1 MKSNKKIDVHHHIFP
16 KAYVDALKNAGVNNS
31 LGVDFPKWTFDTSLK
46 KMKEYGIKIAML
58 SISTP
63 GVYFDG
69 IDVPEGFS
77 EKLARLTNEVIAEAK
92 EKYPD
97 RFGGFATIPML
108 NVEAAIEE
116 LNYALDT
123 LHLDGV
129 CLMTNYQGKYFG
141 DEYFAPFFKEL
152 DKRKVVVYI
161 HPTDPGGEFANE
173 TGMPNA
179 LIEAPFDT
187 TRAVA
192 NMMFNGVLDKYKHIK
207 YILSHG
213 GGTIPFLAWRL
224 AGIEYGQN
232 GKRPPVIRAIYDFLV
247 NGEPTKGLKHL
258 KNMYYDTAA
267 VSGEYAV
274 KTLQSFAGPDHIVFG
289 TDLCISKLGLITTKN
304 LEKDGDFTDEEYRKM
319 SYSNCLE
326 LFPGLRK
333 YFHP

>member
-16 KAYVDALKNAGVNNS
+16 KAYVDALKNAGVKNS
-31 LGVDFPKWTFDTSLK
+31 IGVDFPKWTIDTSLK

-63 GVYFDG
+63 GVYSNNMEF
-69 IDVPEGFS
+69 PAGFS
-77 EKLARLTNEVIAEAK
+77 EKLARMTNEVMAEAK
-92 EKYPD
+92 EKHPD
-97 RFGGFATIPML
+97 RFGAFATIPML
-108 NVEAAIEE
+108 NPQAAIEE
-116 LNYALDT
+116 LNYSLDA

-129 CLMTNYQGKYFG
+129 CLMTNYKGKYLG
-141 DEYFAPFFKEL
+141 DEYFEPFFKEL
-152 DKRKVVVYI
+152 DKRKAVVYI
-161 HPTDPGGEFANE
+161 HPTDPGTDYDFN

-192 NMMFNGVLDKYKHIK
+192 NMMFNGVLDRYKHIK

-232 GKRPPVIRAIYDFLV
+232 GKRPPVVRALYDFLV

-274 KTLQSFAGPDHIVFG
+274 KTLQAFAGPDQIVYG
-289 TDLCISKLGLITTKN
+289 TDLCISKLALITTKN
-304 LEKDGDFTDEEYRKM
+304 LEKDGDFTDEDYSKM
-319 SYSNCLE
+319 SHENCLR
-326 LFPGLRK
+326 LFPALQK
-333 YFHP
+333 YY